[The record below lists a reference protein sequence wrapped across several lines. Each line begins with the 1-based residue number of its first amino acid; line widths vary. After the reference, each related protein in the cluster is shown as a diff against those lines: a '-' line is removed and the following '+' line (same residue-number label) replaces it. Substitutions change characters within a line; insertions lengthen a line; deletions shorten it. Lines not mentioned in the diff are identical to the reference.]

1 MEAELASLNEGREAK
16 VSEREAIS
24 TTGVRKVQ
32 ELINKVSAKFGDYF
46 AELGY
51 SGEVSLSRADEMD
64 FKSYG
69 VAIKVRF
76 RSGEGR
82 FTL

>member
-1 MEAELASLNEGREAK
+1 M
-16 VSEREAIS
+16 
-24 TTGVRKVQ
+24 RKVQ

-76 RSGEGR
+76 RSAAEG
-82 FTL
+82 